1 MKVTLPD
8 IRPWRHDLAGCL
20 HACAATLLQQR
31 GMPALETLGAH
42 WGFYYPPGD
51 FRQEEY
57 YFPCRPGASLLASL
71 APYHPV
77 SSRWHQAGTAAA
89 GWSEVREQVAA
100 GRPVAVAVDNYHLP
114 FRPAYHDVHANHLVI
129 VYGFDDEDETARVL
143 DAVPPGFDGDLPLPA
158 LAAARD
164 SGNEAQHDRDMFF
177 ANSAVANRWLD
188 LTVDRDRMRPA
199 DQERPAEAAAV
210 AGYLRRNM
218 TGFDAPD
225 DGDDHVGLAGQ
236 RSFLR
241 DMEWRLSHGDA
252 VADELFVVA
261 GSALAVTALHA
272 DWLAEVGRASGRPKL
287 SELGRSVERVAH
299 HWTALRIIAALTRS
313 GDVTVARLRRRHDE
327 LLADTQRAIDK
338 TASVIPE
345 L

>member
-1 MKVTLPD
+1 
-8 IRPWRHDLAGCL
+8 
-20 HACAATLLQQR
+20 
-31 GMPALETLGAH
+31 
-42 WGFYYPPGD
+42 
-51 FRQEEY
+51 
-57 YFPCRPGASLLASL
+57 
-71 APYHPV
+71 
-77 SSRWHQAGTAAA
+77 
-89 GWSEVREQVAA
+89 
-100 GRPVAVAVDNYHLP
+100 
-114 FRPAYHDVHANHLVI
+114 
-129 VYGFDDEDETARVL
+129 
-143 DAVPPGFDGDLPLPA
+143 
-158 LAAARD
+158 
-164 SGNEAQHDRDMFF
+164 
-177 ANSAVANRWLD
+177 
-188 LTVDRDRMRPA
+188 
-199 DQERPAEAAAV
+199 
-210 AGYLRRNM
+210 M

-241 DMEWRLSHGDA
+241 DMEWRLSHGD
-252 VADELFVVA
+252 VIADELFVVA

-327 LLADTQRAIDK
+327 LLADTQRAIEE